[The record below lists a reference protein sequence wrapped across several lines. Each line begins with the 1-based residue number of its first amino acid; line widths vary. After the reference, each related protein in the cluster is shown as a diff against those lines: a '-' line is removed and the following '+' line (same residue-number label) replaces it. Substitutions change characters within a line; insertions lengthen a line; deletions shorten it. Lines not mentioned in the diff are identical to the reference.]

1 MYFINN
7 FEEKF
12 DKMNVFHSAQ
22 SFKSSQKTIVT
33 LGTFDGMHIGHQ
45 AILNKLKLQ
54 KKANGYQTLVLTFF
68 PHPRMVLKT
77 DHQISLLNT
86 IEERI
91 KLIDHFGIDYLVV
104 QEFTQDFANLS
115 AEEFVKTILVD
126 QFNIGKIIIGYDHR
140 FGKNRSAN
148 IHDLIEFGKKYHF
161 DVEQISAEELNDV
174 SISSTK
180 IRNALKVGDVALAK
194 NYLGYPY
201 MLSGKVVSGKQLG
214 RTIGYPTANIHIA
227 EDYKLIPAIGV
238 YVVGVTVKGKEYYGM
253 LSIGTNPTVGG
264 TEKTVEVYIFD
275 FNDMIY
281 EEEIT
286 VRFLTKIREEINFSS
301 VDVLIEALK
310 SDEIFSRNF
319 LSTME

>member
-1 MYFINN
+1 
-7 FEEKF
+7 
-12 DKMNVFHSAQ
+12 MNVFNSVQ
-22 SFKSSQKTIVT
+22 SFKFAKKTIVT

-54 KKANGYQTLVLTFF
+54 KKIYGYETLVLTFF
-68 PHPRMVLKT
+68 PHPRMVLRT

-86 IEERI
+86 INERV
-91 KLIDHFGIDYLVV
+91 KLIDHFGIDHLVV

-140 FGKNRSAN
+140 FGKNRSAD

-174 SISSTK
+174 SVSSTK
-180 IRNALKVGDVALAK
+180 IRNALNVGNVALAK
-194 NYLGYPY
+194 TYLGYPY
-201 MLSGKVVSGKQLG
+201 MVSGTVVSGKQLG
-214 RTIGYPTANIHIA
+214 RTIGYPTANIQVA

-238 YVVGVTVKGKEYYGM
+238 YVVGVTVKDKDFYGM
-253 LSIGTNPTVGG
+253 LSVGTNPTVGG

-275 FNDMIY
+275 FNDTIY
-281 EEEIT
+281 DEEIT
-286 VRFLTKIREEINFSS
+286 VRFLTKIRDEENFGSI
-301 VDVLIEALK
+301 DLLIEALK
-310 SDEIFSRNF
+310 NDEVFSRNF
-319 LSTME
+319 LSNID

>member
-1 MYFINN
+1 MA
-7 FEEKF
+7 KTV
-12 DKMNVFHSAQ
+12 KVNVFNSVQ
-22 SFKSSQKTIVT
+22 SFKSTQKTIVT

-54 KKANGYQTLVLTFF
+54 KKIYGYETLVLTFF

-86 IEERI
+86 IDERVN
-91 KLIDHFGIDYLVV
+91 LIDQFGIDHLVV

-115 AEEFVKTILVD
+115 AEEFVKTVLVD

-140 FGKNRSAN
+140 FGNNRSAD

-174 SISSTK
+174 SVSSTK
-180 IRNALKVGDVALAK
+180 IRNALNVGNVALAK
-194 NYLGYPY
+194 TYLGYPY
-201 MLSGKVVSGKQLG
+201 MVSGKVVSGKQLG
-214 RTIGYPTANIHIA
+214 RTIGYPTANIQVA

-238 YVVGVTVKGKEYYGM
+238 YVVGVTVKGKDFYGM
-253 LSIGTNPTVGG
+253 LSVGTNPTVGG

-275 FNDMIY
+275 FNDTIY
-281 EEEIT
+281 DEEIT
-286 VRFLTKIREEINFSS
+286 VRFLTKIRDEESFGSI
-301 VDVLIEALK
+301 DLLIEALK
-310 SDEIFSRNF
+310 NDEVFSRNF
-319 LSTME
+319 LSNID

>member
-1 MYFINN
+1 
-7 FEEKF
+7 
-12 DKMNVFHSAQ
+12 MNVFNSVQ
-22 SFKSSQKTIVT
+22 SFNSTRKTIVT

-54 KKANGYQTLVLTFF
+54 KKIYGYETLVLTFF

-86 IEERI
+86 IDERV
-91 KLIDHFGIDYLVV
+91 KLIDQFGIDHLVV

-115 AEEFVKTILVD
+115 AEEFVKTVLVD

-140 FGKNRSAN
+140 FGKNRSAD

-174 SISSTK
+174 SVSSTK
-180 IRNALKVGDVALAK
+180 IRNALNVGNVALAK
-194 NYLGYPY
+194 TYLGYPY
-201 MLSGKVVSGKQLG
+201 MVSGTVVSGKQLG
-214 RTIGYPTANIHIA
+214 RTIGYPTANIQVA

-238 YVVGVTVKGKEYYGM
+238 YVVGVTVKGKDFYGM
-253 LSIGTNPTVGG
+253 LSVGTNPTVGG

-275 FNDMIY
+275 FNDTIY
-281 EEEIT
+281 DEEII
-286 VRFLTKIREEINFSS
+286 VRFLTKIRDEEDFGSI
-301 VDVLIEALK
+301 DLLIEALK
-310 SDEIFSRNF
+310 NDEVFSRNF
-319 LSTME
+319 LTNID

>member
-1 MYFINN
+1 M
-7 FEEKF
+7 EKTV
-12 DKMNVFHSAQ
+12 KVNVFNSVQ
-22 SFKSSQKTIVT
+22 SFKSTQKTIVT

-54 KKANGYQTLVLTFF
+54 KKIYGYETLVLTFF

-86 IEERI
+86 IDERI
-91 KLIDHFGIDYLVV
+91 KLIDHFGIDHLVV
-104 QEFTQDFANLS
+104 QEFTQDFSNLS

-140 FGKNRSAN
+140 FGKNRSAD

-174 SISSTK
+174 SVSSTK
-180 IRNALKVGDVALAK
+180 IRNALNVGNVALAK
-194 NYLGYPY
+194 TYLGYPY
-201 MLSGKVVSGKQLG
+201 MVSGKVVSGKQLG
-214 RTIGYPTANIHIA
+214 RTIGYPTANIQVA

-238 YVVGVTVKGKEYYGM
+238 YVVGVTVKDEDYYGM
-253 LSIGTNPTVGG
+253 LSVGTNPTVGG

-275 FNDMIY
+275 FNDTIY
-281 EEEIT
+281 DEEIT
-286 VRFLTKIREEINFSS
+286 VRFLTKIRDEENFGSI
-301 VDVLIEALK
+301 DLLIEALK
-310 SDEIFSRNF
+310 NDEVFSRNF
-319 LSTME
+319 LINID

>member
-1 MYFINN
+1 
-7 FEEKF
+7 
-12 DKMNVFHSAQ
+12 MNVFNSVQ
-22 SFKSSQKTIVT
+22 SFKFAKKTIVT

-54 KKANGYQTLVLTFF
+54 KKIYGYETLVLTFF

-86 IEERI
+86 INERV
-91 KLIDHFGIDYLVV
+91 KLIDHFGIDHLVV
-104 QEFTQDFANLS
+104 QEFTHDFANLS

-140 FGKNRSAN
+140 FGKNRSAD

-174 SISSTK
+174 SVSSTK
-180 IRNALKVGDVALAK
+180 IRNALNMGNVALAK
-194 NYLGYPY
+194 TYLGYPY
-201 MLSGKVVSGKQLG
+201 MVSGTVVSGKQLG
-214 RTIGYPTANIHIA
+214 RTIGYPTANIQVA

-238 YVVGVTVKGKEYYGM
+238 YVVGVTVKDKDFYGM
-253 LSIGTNPTVGG
+253 LSVGTNPTVGG

-275 FNDMIY
+275 FNDTIY
-281 EEEIT
+281 DEEIT
-286 VRFLTKIREEINFSS
+286 VRFLTKIRDEEHFGSL
-301 VDVLIEALK
+301 DLLIEALK
-310 SDEIFSRNF
+310 NDEVFSRNF
-319 LSTME
+319 LSNMD

>member
-1 MYFINN
+1 
-7 FEEKF
+7 
-12 DKMNVFHSAQ
+12 MNVFNSVQ
-22 SFKSSQKTIVT
+22 SFKSTKKTIVT

-54 KKANGYQTLVLTFF
+54 KKIYGYETLVLTFF

-86 IEERI
+86 IDERI
-91 KLIDHFGIDYLVV
+91 KLIDHFGIDYLAV

-115 AEEFVKTILVD
+115 AEEFVKTVLVD

-140 FGKNRSAN
+140 FGKNRSAD

-174 SISSTK
+174 SVSSTK
-180 IRNALKVGDVALAK
+180 IRNALNVGNVALAK
-194 NYLGYPY
+194 TYLGYPY
-201 MLSGKVVSGKQLG
+201 MVSGTVVSGKQLG
-214 RTIGYPTANIHIA
+214 RTIGYPTANIQVA

-238 YVVGVTVKGKEYYGM
+238 YVVGVTVKGKDFYGM
-253 LSIGTNPTVGG
+253 LSVGTNPTVGG

-275 FNDMIY
+275 FNDTIY
-281 EEEIT
+281 DEEISIH
-286 VRFLTKIREEINFSS
+286 FLTKIRDEENFGSI
-301 VDVLIEALK
+301 DLLIEALK
-310 SDEIFSRNF
+310 NDEVFSRNF
-319 LSTME
+319 LSNID

>member
-1 MYFINN
+1 M
-7 FEEKF
+7 EKTV
-12 DKMNVFHSAQ
+12 KVNVFNSVQ
-22 SFKSSQKTIVT
+22 SFKSTQKTIVT

-54 KKANGYQTLVLTFF
+54 KKIYGYETLVLTFF

-86 IEERI
+86 IDERI
-91 KLIDHFGIDYLVV
+91 KLIDHFGIDHLVV

-115 AEEFVKTILVD
+115 AEEFVKTVLVD

-140 FGKNRSAN
+140 FGKNRSAD

-174 SISSTK
+174 SVSSTK
-180 IRNALKVGDVALAK
+180 IRNALNVGNVALAK
-194 NYLGYPY
+194 TYLGYPY
-201 MLSGKVVSGKQLG
+201 MVSGKVVSGKQLG
-214 RTIGYPTANIHIA
+214 RTIGYPTANIQVA

-238 YVVGVTVKGKEYYGM
+238 YVVGVTVMGKDFYGM
-253 LSIGTNPTVGG
+253 LSVGTNPTVGG

-275 FNDMIY
+275 FNDTIY
-281 EEEIT
+281 DEEIT
-286 VRFLTKIREEINFSS
+286 VRFLTKIRDEEHFGSI
-301 VDVLIEALK
+301 DLLIEALK
-310 SDEIFSRNF
+310 NDEVFSRNF
-319 LSTME
+319 LSNID

>member
-1 MYFINN
+1 
-7 FEEKF
+7 
-12 DKMNVFHSAQ
+12 MNVFNSVQ
-22 SFKSSQKTIVT
+22 SFKFAKKTIVT

-54 KKANGYQTLVLTFF
+54 KKIYGYETLVLTFF

-86 IEERI
+86 INERV
-91 KLIDHFGIDYLVV
+91 KLIDHFGIDHLVV
-104 QEFTQDFANLS
+104 QEFTHDFANLS

-140 FGKNRSAN
+140 FGKNRSAD

-174 SISSTK
+174 SVSSTK
-180 IRNALKVGDVALAK
+180 IRNALNVGNVALAK
-194 NYLGYPY
+194 TYLGYPY
-201 MLSGKVVSGKQLG
+201 MVSGTVVSGKQLG
-214 RTIGYPTANIHIA
+214 RTIGYPTANIQVA

-238 YVVGVTVKGKEYYGM
+238 YVVGVTVKGKDYYGM
-253 LSIGTNPTVGG
+253 LSVGTNPTVGG

-275 FNDMIY
+275 FNDTIY
-281 EEEIT
+281 DEEIT
-286 VRFLTKIREEINFSS
+286 VRFLTKIRDEEHFGSL
-301 VDVLIEALK
+301 DLLIEALK
-310 SDEIFSRNF
+310 NDEVFSRNF
-319 LSTME
+319 LSNMD

>member
-1 MYFINN
+1 
-7 FEEKF
+7 
-12 DKMNVFHSAQ
+12 MNVFNSVK
-22 SFKSSQKTIVT
+22 SFKSTQKTIVT

-54 KKANGYQTLVLTFF
+54 KKIYGYETLVLTFF

-86 IEERI
+86 IDERV
-91 KLIDHFGIDYLVV
+91 KLIDQFGIDHLVV

-115 AEEFVKTILVD
+115 AEEFVKTVLVD

-140 FGKNRSAN
+140 FGKNRSAD

-174 SISSTK
+174 SVSSTK
-180 IRNALKVGDVALAK
+180 IRNALNVGNVALAK
-194 NYLGYPY
+194 TYLGYPY
-201 MLSGKVVSGKQLG
+201 MVSGKVVSGKQLG
-214 RTIGYPTANIHIA
+214 RTIGYPTANIQVA

-238 YVVGVTVKGKEYYGM
+238 YVVGVTVKDKDFYGM
-253 LSIGTNPTVGG
+253 LSVGTNPTVGG

-275 FNDMIY
+275 FNDTIY
-281 EEEIT
+281 DEEIT
-286 VRFLTKIREEINFSS
+286 VRFLTKIRDEEHFGSI
-301 VDVLIEALK
+301 DLLIEALK
-310 SDEIFSRNF
+310 NDEVFSRNF
-319 LSTME
+319 LSNID

>member
-1 MYFINN
+1 
-7 FEEKF
+7 
-12 DKMNVFHSAQ
+12 MNVFNSVQA
-22 SFKSSQKTIVT
+22 FNSSQKTIVT

-54 KKANGYQTLVLTFF
+54 KKIYGYETLVLTFF

-86 IEERI
+86 IDERI
-91 KLIDHFGIDYLVV
+91 KLIDQFGIDHLVV

-115 AEEFVKTILVD
+115 AEEFVKTVLVD

-140 FGKNRSAN
+140 FGKNRSAD

-174 SISSTK
+174 SVSSTK
-180 IRNALKVGDVALAK
+180 IRNALNVGNVALAK
-194 NYLGYPY
+194 TYLGYPY
-201 MLSGKVVSGKQLG
+201 MVSGKVVSGKQLG
-214 RTIGYPTANIHIA
+214 RTIGYPTANIQVA

-238 YVVGVTVKGKEYYGM
+238 YVVGVTVKDKDFYGM
-253 LSIGTNPTVGG
+253 LSVGTNPTVGG

-275 FNDMIY
+275 FNDTIY
-281 EEEIT
+281 DEEIT
-286 VRFLTKIREEINFSS
+286 VRFLTKIRDEEHFGSI
-301 VDVLIEALK
+301 DLLIEALK
-310 SDEIFSRNF
+310 NDEVFSRNF
-319 LSTME
+319 LSNID

>member
-1 MYFINN
+1 
-7 FEEKF
+7 
-12 DKMNVFHSAQ
+12 MNVFNSVQ
-22 SFKSSQKTIVT
+22 SFKFAKKTIVT

-54 KKANGYQTLVLTFF
+54 KKIYGYETLVLTFF

-86 IEERI
+86 INERV
-91 KLIDHFGIDYLVV
+91 KLIDHFGIDHLVV
-104 QEFTQDFANLS
+104 QEFTHDFANLS

-140 FGKNRSAN
+140 FGKNRSAD

-174 SISSTK
+174 SVSSTK
-180 IRNALKVGDVALAK
+180 IRNALNVGNVALAK
-194 NYLGYPY
+194 TYLGYPY
-201 MLSGKVVSGKQLG
+201 MVSGTVVSGKQLG
-214 RTIGYPTANIHIA
+214 STIGYPTANIQVA

-238 YVVGVTVKGKEYYGM
+238 YVVGVTVKGKDYYGM
-253 LSIGTNPTVGG
+253 LSVGTNPTVGG

-275 FNDMIY
+275 FNDTIY
-281 EEEIT
+281 DEEIT
-286 VRFLTKIREEINFSS
+286 VRFLTKIRDEEHFGSL
-301 VDVLIEALK
+301 DLLIEALK
-310 SDEIFSRNF
+310 NDEVFSRNF
-319 LSTME
+319 LSNMD

>member
-1 MYFINN
+1 
-7 FEEKF
+7 
-12 DKMNVFHSAQ
+12 MNVFNSVQ
-22 SFKSSQKTIVT
+22 SFKSTQKTIVT

-54 KKANGYQTLVLTFF
+54 KKIYGYETLLLTFF

-86 IEERI
+86 IDERI
-91 KLIDHFGIDYLVV
+91 KLIDHFGIDHLVV

-115 AEEFVKTILVD
+115 AEEFVKTVLVD

-140 FGKNRSAN
+140 FGKNRSAD

-174 SISSTK
+174 SVSSTK
-180 IRNALKVGDVALAK
+180 IRNALNVGNVALAK
-194 NYLGYPY
+194 TYLGYPY
-201 MLSGKVVSGKQLG
+201 MVSGTVVSGKQLG
-214 RTIGYPTANIHIA
+214 RTIGYPTANIQVA

-238 YVVGVTVKGKEYYGM
+238 YVVGVTVKGKDFYGM
-253 LSIGTNPTVGG
+253 LSVGTNPTVGG

-275 FNDMIY
+275 FNDTIY
-281 EEEIT
+281 DEEIT
-286 VRFLTKIREEINFSS
+286 VRFLTKIRDEEHFGSI
-301 VDVLIEALK
+301 DLLIEALK
-310 SDEIFSRNF
+310 NDEVFSRNF
-319 LSTME
+319 LSNID

>member
-1 MYFINN
+1 M
-7 FEEKF
+7 EKTV
-12 DKMNVFHSAQ
+12 KVNVFNSVQ
-22 SFKSSQKTIVT
+22 SFKSTQKTIVT

-54 KKANGYQTLVLTFF
+54 KKIYGYETLVLTFF

-86 IEERI
+86 IDERI
-91 KLIDHFGIDYLVV
+91 KLIDHFGIDHLVV

-115 AEEFVKTILVD
+115 AEEFVKTVLVD

-140 FGKNRSAN
+140 FGKNRSAD

-174 SISSTK
+174 SVSSTK
-180 IRNALKVGDVALAK
+180 IRNALNVGNVALAK
-194 NYLGYPY
+194 TYLGYPY
-201 MLSGKVVSGKQLG
+201 MVSGKVVSGKQLG
-214 RTIGYPTANIHIA
+214 RTIGYPTANIQVA

-238 YVVGVTVKGKEYYGM
+238 YVVGVTVKGKDFYGM
-253 LSIGTNPTVGG
+253 LSVGTNPTVGG

-275 FNDMIY
+275 FNDTIY
-281 EEEIT
+281 DEEIT
-286 VRFLTKIREEINFSS
+286 VRFLTKIRDEENFGSI
-301 VDVLIEALK
+301 DLLIEALK
-310 SDEIFSRNF
+310 NDEVFSRNF
-319 LSTME
+319 LSNID